1 MPRESLELLG
11 AVHVQ
16 PGSGGLEK
24 MLQEGH
30 QRLEGTQAL
39 GITELLDQATPRARL
54 PPRLSN
60 HTGHFIWVKPAPK
73 GHTFLQGV
81 SQYTQGMYSQIF
93 FFKVEACGDKE
104 MCQGMCIRVF
114 FLL

>member
-24 MLQEGH
+24 ILQEGH

-39 GITELLDQATPRARL
+39 GITELLDQATPRARP

-93 FFKVEACGDKE
+93 FF
-104 MCQGMCIRVF
+104 
-114 FLL
+114 LS